1 MGKMNESNGEVVSP
15 IKQGKKSKTEQQETP
30 SKAKKSKEKVEEEE
44 SDKEVEESE
53 ANLPNGNAA
62 GSPDVSKD
70 MFEETIDSDEKNEVE
85 KNSSLGLDEA
95 NKVARACLLE
105 TSSDEDTVQK
115 NQGLDKST
123 EKNKDKDSDSTP
135 QETEEKSKPGKDGEE
150 KKS

>member
-115 NQGLDKST
+115 NQGLDKSV
-123 EKNKDKDSDSTP
+123 EENKDSETEEKSK
-135 QETEEKSKPGKDGEE
+135 ETEEKSKPGKDGEE